1 MRGPHRRDAEC
12 LALESVAA
20 EPKVDRETVLGAVK
34 QNALAL
40 ESVAAE
46 LKADCVAVQGSGR
59 PFPA

>member
-1 MRGPHRRDAEC
+1 M
-12 LALESVAA
+12 LAA
-20 EPKVDRETVLGAVK
+20 ELKEDREIVLEAVK